1 MATKTTIENL
11 INSNLASGSNIT
23 ASEHRAVLNII
34 LNELYPTPISDTQAT
49 TNVVTK
55 ISNNFTYNLQFSK
68 VGRNIHVCGS
78 ITNISGSILSSVEE
92 ILEVTNAEFE
102 PYTTYDFIGSN
113 SNGNVILSFNSDA
126 LTLITSMGVGETIII
141 NQTYQSLN

>member
-55 ISNNFTYNLQFSK
+55 IGTNFTYNLQFTK
-68 VGRNIHVCGS
+68 TGRNIHICGS
-78 ITNISGSILSSVEE
+78 ITNISGSILNSLED
-92 ILEVTNAEFE
+92 ILKITNSEFE
-102 PYTTYDFIGSN
+102 PYTNYTLIGSN
-113 SNGNVILSFNSDA
+113 SNGNVELSFNSDA
-126 LTLITSMGVGETIII
+126 LTLVSSIGVGEQIII

>member
-55 ISNNFTYNLQFSK
+55 IGTNFKYQLQFTK
-68 VGRNIHVCGS
+68 TGRNIHVCGS
-78 ITNISGSILSSVEE
+78 ITNISGSILDYVDD
-92 ILEVTNAEFE
+92 ILEVTNTEFK
-102 PYTTYDFIGSN
+102 PYTNYTLIGSN
-113 SNGNVILSFNSDA
+113 SNGNVALSFNSDA
-126 LTLITSMGVGETIII
+126 LTLVSSIGVGETIFI
-141 NQTYQSLN
+141 NQIYQSLN